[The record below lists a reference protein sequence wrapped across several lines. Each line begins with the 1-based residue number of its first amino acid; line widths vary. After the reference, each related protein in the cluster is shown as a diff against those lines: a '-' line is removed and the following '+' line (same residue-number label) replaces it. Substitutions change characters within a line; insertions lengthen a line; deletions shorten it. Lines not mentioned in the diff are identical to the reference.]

1 MELRGSVEVF
11 LRLSILMKILN
22 VLLKMNEMVKINLI
36 IVFKIVI

>member
-11 LRLSILMKILN
+11 FRLSILMKILN
-22 VLLKMNEMVKINLI
+22 VLLKMNKMVKINLI

>member
-22 VLLKMNEMVKINLI
+22 VLLRINKMVKINLI